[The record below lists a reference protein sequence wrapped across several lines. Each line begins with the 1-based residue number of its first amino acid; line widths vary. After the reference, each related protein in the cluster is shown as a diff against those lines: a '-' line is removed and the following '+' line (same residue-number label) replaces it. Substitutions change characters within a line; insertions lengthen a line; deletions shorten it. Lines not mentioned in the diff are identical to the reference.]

1 MKEWAQRT
9 RKWHR
14 WIAVP
19 MFVIVPI
26 SAALR
31 LSGNGKI
38 MKDIPAWE
46 AVQSI
51 LILLLA
57 LTGAYLYAFRLVNR
71 RKRKRRTAAAMDGSS
86 NPSV

>member
-14 WIAVP
+14 WLALP
-19 MFVIVPI
+19 MLILVPI

-51 LILLLA
+51 LLLLLA
-57 LTGAYLYAFRLVNR
+57 LTGAYLYTFRVVNR
-71 RKRKRRTAAAMDGSS
+71 RKRMRRTAVAIEGKSQGSA
-86 NPSV
+86 

>member
-14 WIAVP
+14 WLALP
-19 MFVIVPI
+19 MLILVPI

-51 LILLLA
+51 LLLLLA
-57 LTGAYLYAFRLVNR
+57 LTGAYLYTFRVVNR
-71 RKRKRRTAAAMDGSS
+71 RKRLRRAAAATEGKPLGSA
-86 NPSV
+86 

>member
-1 MKEWAQRT
+1 MNKWAQLT

-14 WIAVP
+14 WLAIP
-19 MFVIVPI
+19 MFIVVPL
-26 SAALR
+26 SAVLR

-46 AVQSI
+46 AVQSV

-57 LTGAYLYAFRLVNR
+57 LTGAYLYLFRVVNR
-71 RKRKRRTAAAMDGSS
+71 KKRQRRAVTVASQEPVNS
-86 NPSV
+86 Q

>member
-1 MKEWAQRT
+1 MKEWAQRA

-19 MFVIVPI
+19 MFIIVPI
-26 SAALR
+26 AAGLR

-46 AVQSI
+46 AIQSI
-51 LILLLA
+51 LLLLLA
-57 LTGAYLYAFRLVNR
+57 LTGAYLYTFRLINR
-71 RKRKRRTAAAMDGSS
+71 RKRRNRTAAAIERNAQDSA
-86 NPSV
+86 

>member
-1 MKEWAQRT
+1 MTEWAQRV

-14 WIAVP
+14 WIAIP

-26 SAALR
+26 AAVLR

-38 MKDIPAWE
+38 LKDVPAWE

-51 LILLLA
+51 LLLLLV
-57 LTGAYLYAFRLVNR
+57 LTGAYMYTFRLVNR
-71 RKRKRRTAAAMDGSS
+71 RKRMRRSAAAIESS
-86 NPSV
+86 SQSSA

>member
-26 SAALR
+26 AAALR

-51 LILLLA
+51 LLLMLA
-57 LTGAYLYAFRLVNR
+57 LTGAYLYTFRLVNR
-71 RKRKRRTAAAMDGSS
+71 RKRMRRTAAAIDS
-86 NPSV
+86 NSQNGA

>member
-1 MKEWAQRT
+1 MKDWAQRT

-14 WIAVP
+14 WLAIP
-19 MFVIVPI
+19 MLVLVPI
-26 SAALR
+26 SAVLR

-51 LILLLA
+51 LLLLLA
-57 LTGAYLYAFRLVNR
+57 LTGAYLYTFRLINR
-71 RKRKRRTAAAMDGSS
+71 RKRMRRSAAAVERSSQGSA
-86 NPSV
+86 

>member
-51 LILLLA
+51 LILFLA
-57 LTGAYLYAFRLVNR
+57 LTGAYLYTFRLVNR
-71 RKRKRRTAAAMDGSS
+71 RKRMNRTAAAMRG
-86 NPSV
+86 NPSNSV

>member
-1 MKEWAQRT
+1 MKKWAQRT
-9 RKWHR
+9 RRWHR
-14 WIAVP
+14 WIAIP

-46 AVQSI
+46 AGQSI
-51 LILLLA
+51 LILFLA
-57 LTGAYLYAFRLVNR
+57 LTGAYLYTFRVVNR
-71 RKRKRRTAAAMDGSS
+71 RKRMSRSAAAIESGSETT
-86 NPSV
+86 V